1 MQTESGKETK
11 AGLPGLR
18 KQPYKPPLPSMFL
31 TNARSMAHKMDEL
44 KLYIA
49 GNHHIRDC
57 CIMVVSETW
66 LHPRIPDAAVQLAD
80 HTLHRWDRNND
91 SGKSRGGG
99 VCIYV
104 HNDWSNNSIIIDSH
118 CSPDLEFM
126 TVKCRPF
133 FLPRELTVVIVTAVY
148 IPPDANVSTA
158 LALLLDAINK
168 QLRAHPN
175 GAHTIAGDFN
185 QADLKTVLPHFFQHV
200 KCPTRG
206 DNTLDRVYTNIKH
219 AYRAIPFPHLG
230 QSDHLSLLLTPAYI
244 SLRRR
249 TTPLTKTVSIW
260 HENALS
266 QLQDCFTHTD
276 WEVFKHHDLAVHTE
290 AVLAYIKY
298 CMDNVTVNKI
308 IRIFP
313 NQKPWMT
320 SQVHKLLKDRKAAF
334 RSGDRALYS
343 AARANLKRGIKD
355 AKRDYKKKIEDHFT
369 DGKSRQV
376 WQGFQHLTNFRGS
389 SRTAGNSSAPL
400 AEELNHF
407 FARFDTPQQ
416 QKNTSPQPT
425 LDPGTPPLT
434 VYEHEVRR
442 VLRTVNTRKAAGP
455 DGIPGMVLKGCAD
468 QLSGVLTNLF
478 NLSLI
483 QASIPSCLKSSTII
497 PISKKSATDSLNDYR
512 PIALTPIIMK
522 CFERLV
528 LHHLKTCLP
537 STFDNHQFAYR
548 ANRSTEDAIAIVLH
562 NALSHLE
569 HQESYVRMLFIDY
582 SSAFNT
588 IIPDILFSKL
598 TDLGFPLLT
607 CTWIRNFLIDRPQT
621 VKLGPHLSST
631 RTLSTGSPQGCVLSP
646 ILYSLY
652 THDCRPVH
660 YQNNI
665 IKYADDTTIV
675 GLITKGDEAAYRNE
689 ILRLSEWCSANNLIL
704 NTTKTKEIILDF
716 RRHKADPAPLYI
728 NRDCVERVQTFKF
741 LGTIISADLKW
752 SANSTL
758 IIKKAQQRLHFLR
771 VLKKNSLNVKL
782 LETFYRSAVESLLT
796 YCITVW
802 YCSCT
807 EAERKGIQ
815 RIINTAQRIIGCP
828 LPTLKHLYNSRCL
841 SRAQNIEKDHS
852 HPGSHFFKLLPSGRR
867 YRCIKSRTNRLKDS
881 FFPRAI
887 ITMNTNIH

>member
-1 MQTESGKETK
+1 
-11 AGLPGLR
+11 
-18 KQPYKPPLPSMFL
+18 
-31 TNARSMAHKMDEL
+31 
-44 KLYIA
+44 
-49 GNHHIRDC
+49 
-57 CIMVVSETW
+57 
-66 LHPRIPDAAVQLAD
+66 
-80 HTLHRWDRNND
+80 
-91 SGKSRGGG
+91 
-99 VCIYV
+99 
-104 HNDWSNNSIIIDSH
+104 
-118 CSPDLEFM
+118 
-126 TVKCRPF
+126 
-133 FLPRELTVVIVTAVY
+133 
-148 IPPDANVSTA
+148 
-158 LALLLDAINK
+158 
-168 QLRAHPN
+168 
-175 GAHTIAGDFN
+175 
-185 QADLKTVLPHFFQHV
+185 
-200 KCPTRG
+200 
-206 DNTLDRVYTNIKH
+206 
-219 AYRAIPFPHLG
+219 
-230 QSDHLSLLLTPAYI
+230 
-244 SLRRR
+244 
-249 TTPLTKTVSIW
+249 
-260 HENALS
+260 
-266 QLQDCFTHTD
+266 
-276 WEVFKHHDLAVHTE
+276 
-290 AVLAYIKY
+290 
-298 CMDNVTVNKI
+298 
-308 IRIFP
+308 
-313 NQKPWMT
+313 
-320 SQVHKLLKDRKAAF
+320 
-334 RSGDRALYS
+334 
-343 AARANLKRGIKD
+343 
-355 AKRDYKKKIEDHFT
+355 
-369 DGKSRQV
+369 
-376 WQGFQHLTNFRGS
+376 
-389 SRTAGNSSAPL
+389 
-400 AEELNHF
+400 
-407 FARFDTPQQ
+407 
-416 QKNTSPQPT
+416 
-425 LDPGTPPLT
+425 
-434 VYEHEVRR
+434 
-442 VLRTVNTRKAAGP
+442 
-455 DGIPGMVLKGCAD
+455 MVLKGCAD
-468 QLSGVLTNLF
+468 QLFGVLTNLF

-607 CTWIRNFLIDRPQT
+607 CTWIRNFLTDRPQT

-728 NRDCVERVQTFKF
+728 NKDCV
-741 LGTIISADLKW
+741 
-752 SANSTL
+752 
-758 IIKKAQQRLHFLR
+758 
-771 VLKKNSLNVKL
+771 
-782 LETFYRSAVESLLT
+782 
-796 YCITVW
+796 
-802 YCSCT
+802 
-807 EAERKGIQ
+807 ERKGIQ

-828 LPTLKHLYNSRCL
+828 LPSLKHLYNSRCL

-867 YRCIKSRTNRLKDS
+867 YRCIKSRTNRFKDS

-887 ITMNTNIH
+887 ITMNTNMHWTLMCTDILLSTMCIYVYHISVQIPLLVQHLLYLYSVSEYSIIFQWNISTFCAMFLCFLYILIPNSFIQSQKSTSY

>member
-1 MQTESGKETK
+1 M
-11 AGLPGLR
+11 
-18 KQPYKPPLPSMFL
+18 
-31 TNARSMAHKMDEL
+31 
-44 KLYIA
+44 
-49 GNHHIRDC
+49 
-57 CIMVVSETW
+57 
-66 LHPRIPDAAVQLAD
+66 
-80 HTLHRWDRNND
+80 
-91 SGKSRGGG
+91 
-99 VCIYV
+99 
-104 HNDWSNNSIIIDSH
+104 
-118 CSPDLEFM
+118 
-126 TVKCRPF
+126 
-133 FLPRELTVVIVTAVY
+133 
-148 IPPDANVSTA
+148 
-158 LALLLDAINK
+158 
-168 QLRAHPN
+168 
-175 GAHTIAGDFN
+175 
-185 QADLKTVLPHFFQHV
+185 
-200 KCPTRG
+200 
-206 DNTLDRVYTNIKH
+206 
-219 AYRAIPFPHLG
+219 
-230 QSDHLSLLLTPAYI
+230 
-244 SLRRR
+244 
-249 TTPLTKTVSIW
+249 
-260 HENALS
+260 
-266 QLQDCFTHTD
+266 
-276 WEVFKHHDLAVHTE
+276 
-290 AVLAYIKY
+290 
-298 CMDNVTVNKI
+298 
-308 IRIFP
+308 
-313 NQKPWMT
+313 
-320 SQVHKLLKDRKAAF
+320 
-334 RSGDRALYS
+334 
-343 AARANLKRGIKD
+343 
-355 AKRDYKKKIEDHFT
+355 
-369 DGKSRQV
+369 
-376 WQGFQHLTNFRGS
+376 
-389 SRTAGNSSAPL
+389 
-400 AEELNHF
+400 
-407 FARFDTPQQ
+407 
-416 QKNTSPQPT
+416 
-425 LDPGTPPLT
+425 
-434 VYEHEVRR
+434 
-442 VLRTVNTRKAAGP
+442 NTRKAAGP

-607 CTWIRNFLIDRPQT
+607 CTWIRNFLTDRPQT
-621 VKLGPHLSST
+621 VKLGPNLSST
-631 RTLSTGSPQGCVLSP
+631 RTLSTGSPQGCILSP

-828 LPTLKHLYNSRCL
+828 LPSLKHLYNSRCL

-887 ITMNTNIH
+887 ITMNTNMH